1 MASNDR
7 PFLLAQV
14 SDLHLTAGG
23 RLSYGIVDTAA
34 MLRACIDHI
43 LALPARPDAA
53 VFTGDLTDSARPEEY
68 AILREQI
75 GRLGM
80 PAYLIP
86 GNHDERAPLR
96 AAFPD
101 HDYLRQSP
109 EFIQYAIDEHPLRLV
124 ALDTLVPGEI
134 RGELCARR
142 LAWLEAR
149 LAEKPRQPTAILMHH
164 PPFATFIEAMD
175 EHGLSGAEPLAAI
188 VRRHPQVERILCGHL
203 HRPIEARFAGTIA
216 CTAPS
221 AAHQVALDL
230 SPSAPLGLVMEPPG
244 YRLHAFAPGAG
255 VVSHTAF
262 VGSFPQASR

>member
-1 MASNDR
+1 MASRER

-14 SDLHLTAGG
+14 SDLHLAAGG
-23 RLSYGIVDTAA
+23 RLSYGMVDTAA

-43 LALPARPDAA
+43 LALPVRPDAA
-53 VFTGDLTDSARPEEY
+53 VFTGDLADSARPEEY
-68 AILREQI
+68 ALLREQI
-75 GRLGM
+75 DRLGM
-80 PAYLIP
+80 PAYVIP
-86 GNHDERAPLR
+86 GNHDDRGALR
-96 AAFPD
+96 AALPD
-101 HDYLRQSP
+101 HGYLRQSAD
-109 EFIQYAIDEHPLRLV
+109 FIQYAIDEHPLRLV

-164 PPFATFIEAMD
+164 PPFETFIEAMD
-175 EHGLSGAEPLAAI
+175 HYGLTGAEPLAAI
-188 VRRHPQVERILCGHL
+188 VRRHPQVERVLCGHL

-216 CTAPS
+216 STAPS

-230 SPSAPLGLVMEPPG
+230 SPSAPLGFVMEPPG
-244 YRLHAFAPGAG
+244 YRLHAFAPETG

-262 VGSFPQASR
+262 VGSFPRAGR